1 MLRHAQTTTVVERV
15 TILEP
20 ATAGET
26 DSMIA
31 AALGCSIWTIR
42 KWRRR
47 GQHLG
52 RPAKAPLSTIPP
64 GLRETILTLRRAH
77 PGWDPTTI
85 LAELRADSAWCEQP
99 LRSRSRIAALV
110 KHAKLTRR

>member
-15 TILEP
+15 IILER

-31 AALGCSIWTIR
+31 AALGCSTWTVR

-47 GQHLG
+47 
-52 RPAKAPLSTIPP
+52 RPAPRPPWPDLSARPTRQSALEYHPTGATRDHPHPP
-64 GLRETILTLRRAH
+64 ARPSWLGARDH
-77 PGWDPTTI
+77 PGR
-85 LAELRADSAWCEQP
+85 LAD
-99 LRSRSRIAALV
+99 
-110 KHAKLTRR
+110 

>member
-1 MLRHAQTTTVVERV
+1 MLRHTQTTTVVERV
-15 TILEP
+15 TILER

-31 AALGCSIWTIR
+31 AALGCSIWTVR

-52 RPAKAPLSTIPP
+52 RPGLTPALGRPTKAPLSTIPP
-64 GLRETILTLRRAH
+64 
-77 PGWDPTTI
+77 
-85 LAELRADSAWCEQP
+85 
-99 LRSRSRIAALV
+99 AL
-110 KHAKLTRR
+110 